1 MFVKRILFL
10 VAISVVCTFAQ
21 NPAPVAPAHTPLAD
35 STIAAHATVPV
46 AVPAPLADSTAAAPV
61 AESIATPAP
70 LADST
75 IIAPAPVTAST
86 PAAPA
91 PEAPAAPPAKEA
103 IIENPIEFAIVSA
116 IFIATVLLIALT
128 GN

>member
-1 MFVKRILFL
+1 MFVRRILFL
-10 VAISVVCTFAQ
+10 AAISVVCAFAQ
-21 NPAPVAPAHTPLAD
+21 NPVPAAPAPTHVADSTVAEPAHLAD
-35 STIAAHATVPV
+35 STIAAPVVEPV
-46 AVPAPLADSTAAAPV
+46 AADSIITAPV
-61 AESIATPAP
+61 A
-70 LADST
+70 
-75 IIAPAPVTAST
+75 AST

-91 PEAPAAPPAKEA
+91 APAPEVPAAPPAKEA